1 MSGGTNS
8 KVKANNKQVKKQYQ
22 YDKEFRNY
30 QTQENEARFDKAVLD
45 RELQQA
51 NYDQQADYKDAIK
64 IQEFNNQQ
72 DLQKRQFR
80 LDKQVYK
87 QSLEDYDA
95 QTELNSMS
103 GALALESAQRAK
115 QEALIS
121 KTFDLKDQSY
131 DYNEA
136 SKNIGYDRKA
146 QEFDFKEA
154 SKNIG
159 YDRRAQKIDFKEA
172 TANIGFDKELQRST
186 RAFAKRT
193 DKLNQDQITD
203 KKGFARTDSRLDQKE
218 IRKEKQFTRQS
229 YKQEDKKLDYTNDKL
244 DKDITFLEDK
254 SGWDVEAAKRTYEKA
269 QVPNFNQRIE
279 ALIAREKAEG
289 TARSAGRE
297 GLSAEREATSAIAEY
312 GRTQAKLVDDLVFA
326 KEDKEAAETSIG
338 GTKTYQ
344 TDLKNKDKDIL
355 KADKK
360 ITKLTK
366 NRKIS
371 KLNINSS
378 KLTSALKQTLSE
390 LNYSSKRSTAQKN
403 KTLKDVKININ
414 RLDSKEKFLGKRNQ
428 LTIDRLDTK
437 EKYLGKR
444 NTLAKN
450 RLTTKENYLDKRNE
464 LNKSKIRTTFDS
476 AKAQFKADQ
485 NKIKLDEYSAN
496 LAAQGQIPARPKR
509 PIPLPKPLATPR
521 TQLAMPFAPSKT
533 PKPVKGALGKT
544 SVWNDVGDIANV
556 GLQVAGLFL

>member
-1 MSGGTNS
+1 MAGGTNS
-8 KVKANNKQVKKQYQ
+8 KIKANNKQVKKQYQ

-30 QTQENEARFDKAVLD
+30 QTKENEARFEKAVLD
-45 RELQQA
+45 RDLQQA
-51 NYDQQADYKDAIK
+51 SYDQQADYKDAIK
-64 IQEFNNQQ
+64 IQDYNLQQ
-72 DLQKRQFR
+72 DLQKRQFK
-80 LDKQVYK
+80 LDKQVYN
-87 QSLEDYDA
+87 QSLEDYDR

-103 GALALESAQRAK
+103 GALALESSQRAK

-121 KTFDLKDQSY
+121 KTFDLKDQQYDYKEASKNIGLDRKAQKL

-136 SKNIGYDRKA
+136 SKNIGFDRRA
-146 QEFDFKEA
+146 QKFDFKEA
-154 SKNIG
+154 TENI
-159 YDRRAQKIDFKEA
+159 R
-172 TANIGFDKELQRST
+172 FDKGLQKST

-193 DKLNQDQITD
+193 DQLNQEQITD
-203 KKGFARTDSRLDQKE
+203 KKGFARKDNRLDQKE

-229 YKQEDKKLDYTNDKL
+229 YKQEDKKLNYTNDKL
-244 DKDITFLEDK
+244 DKDIAFLEDK

-279 ALIAREKAEG
+279 ALITREKAEG

-326 KEDKEAAETSIG
+326 KEDRRFDENTIRK
-338 GTKTYQ
+338 TKNYQ
-344 TDLKNKDKDIL
+344 TRLKKK
-355 KADKK
+355 DKK
-360 ITKLTK
+360 IINADKNIAKLTK
-366 NRKIS
+366 SRKIS

-378 KLTSALKQTLSE
+378 KLTSALTQTLSE

-403 KTLKDVKININ
+403 KTLKDVTINLN
-414 RLDSKEKFLGKRNQ
+414 KLDSKKKFLDKRNK
-428 LTIDRLDTK
+428 LAVDRLDTK
-437 EKYLGKR
+437 EAYLDKR
-444 NTLAKN
+444 NKLNSN
-450 RLTTKENYLDKRNE
+450 RLDTKDKYLDKRNE
-464 LNKSKIRTTFDS
+464 LNKSKIKTTYDS
-476 AKAQFKADQ
+476 ALAQFAADE

-496 LAAQGQIPARPKR
+496 LAAQGQIPQRPKR

>member
-8 KVKANNKQVKKQYQ
+8 KVKQNNKQVKKQYQ

-30 QTQENEARFDKAVLD
+30 QTKENEARFDKAVLD
-45 RELQQA
+45 RDLQQA
-51 NYDQQADYKDAIK
+51 SYDQQADYKDAIRL
-64 IQEFNNQQ
+64 QEFDYNK
-72 DLQKRQFR
+72 DLQKRQFK

-103 GALALESAQRAK
+103 GAVALESAQRAK

-131 DYNEA
+131 DY
-136 SKNIGYDRKA
+136 
-146 QEFDFKEA
+146 KEA

-159 YDRRAQKIDFKEA
+159 FDRRAQKLDFKEA
-172 TANIGFDKELQRST
+172 TANIGFDKDLQKST

-193 DKLNQDQITD
+193 DQINQNQITD
-203 KKGFARTDSRLDQKE
+203 KKGFARKDNRLDQKE
-218 IRKEKQFTRQS
+218 IRKEKTFTRKS

-244 DKDITFLEDK
+244 DKDITFLKDK
-254 SGWDVEAAKRTYEKA
+254 SGWDLEAAKRTYEKA
-269 QVPNFNQRIE
+269 QVPNFNQRID

-326 KEDKEAAETSIG
+326 KEDKELTDTTIA

-344 TDLKNKDKDIL
+344 TGLKKK
-355 KADKK
+355 DKK
-360 ITKLTK
+360 ILTADKEIAKLTK
-366 NRKIS
+366 GRKLS

-378 KLTSALKQTLSE
+378 KLTNALKSTLSE
-390 LNYSSKRSTAQKN
+390 LNYSSKRSTAQKK
-403 KTLKDVKININ
+403 KTLEDVKININ
-414 RLDSKEKFLGKRNQ
+414 KLDSKEKFLGKRNK
-428 LTIDRLDTK
+428 LAIDRLDTK
-437 EKYLGKR
+437 E
-444 NTLAKN
+444 AF
-450 RLTTKENYLDKRNE
+450 LDKRNE
-464 LNKSKIRTTFDS
+464 LNRSKIKTTFDS
-476 AKAQFKADQ
+476 AKAQFKADKD
-485 NKIKLDEYSAN
+485 KIKLDQYSAN
-496 LAAQGQIPARPKR
+496 LAAQGQIPARPRR
-509 PIPLPKPLATPR
+509 PIPLPTPLATPR
-521 TQLAMPFAPSKT
+521 TQLAMPFAPSKA

>member
-8 KVKANNKQVKKQYQ
+8 KVKANNKQIKKQYQ

-30 QTQENEARFDKAVLD
+30 QIKENEARFDKAVLD

-51 NYDQQADYKDAIK
+51 SYDQQADYKDAIK
-64 IQEFNNQQ
+64 EREYNYQQ
-72 DLQKRQFR
+72 DLQGRQFS
-80 LDKQVYK
+80 LDKQVYN
-87 QSLEDYDA
+87 QSLKDYDA

-121 KTFDLKDQSY
+121 RTFDLKDQSY
-131 DYNEA
+131 DFN
-136 SKNIGYDRKA
+136 
-146 QEFDFKEA
+146 EA

-159 YDRRAQKIDFKEA
+159 YDRRAQKFDFNEA
-172 TANIGFDKELQRST
+172 TANIGFDKGLQAST
-186 RAFAKRT
+186 RDFAKKT
-193 DKLNQDQITD
+193 NQINQDQITD
-203 KKGFARTDSRLDQKE
+203 KKQFARKDNRLDQME
-218 IRKEKQFTRQS
+218 IRKEKTFTKDA
-229 YKQEDKKLDYTNDKL
+229 YKQENNKLDFNNDKL

-289 TARSAGRE
+289 TARSSGRE

-326 KEDKEAAETSIG
+326 KDDRKFDEKTIKK
-338 GTKTYQ
+338 TKKYQ
-344 TDLKNKDKDIL
+344 TGLKQKDKKIL
-355 KADKK
+355 RADKK
-360 ITKLTK
+360 IAKLTK

-390 LNYSSKRSTAQKN
+390 LDYSSKRSTAQKN
-403 KTLKDVKININ
+403 KTLRDVRININ
-414 RLDSKEKFLGKRNQ
+414 RLDSKQKFLGKRNQ
-428 LTIDRLDTK
+428 LAIDRLDTK
-437 EKYLGKR
+437 EEYLG
-444 NTLAKN
+444 
-450 RLTTKENYLDKRNE
+450 KRNE
-464 LNKSKIRTTFDS
+464 LNKSKIKTTFDS

-485 NKIKLDEYSAN
+485 DKIKLDEYSAN
-496 LAAQGQIPARPKR
+496 LAAQGRIPARPR
-509 PIPLPKPLATPR
+509 IPVPLPKPLATPR
-521 TQLAMPFAPSKT
+521 TQLAMPFAPTKP

-544 SVWNDVGDIANV
+544 SIWNDVGDVANI
-556 GLQVAGLFL
+556 GLQVAGLFT